1 VSPDVDPDGK
11 RMQERFAQRAGAP
24 AEGGPRLV
32 RPGRGGSP
40 AVDAVA
46 PARPAAPAASRAP
59 EGGVQGGGPAPK
71 RLSWYMRHADWVA
84 MTRMRDELYHAAG
97 AANPELRKQDAE
109 GALVRAIAADFAAI
123 KHRALADLLG
133 RDPTA
138 TGE

>member
-1 VSPDVDPDGK
+1 
-11 RMQERFAQRAGAP
+11 
-24 AEGGPRLV
+24 
-32 RPGRGGSP
+32 
-40 AVDAVA
+40 
-46 PARPAAPAASRAP
+46 
-59 EGGVQGGGPAPK
+59 
-71 RLSWYMRHADWVA
+71 MRHADWVA

-133 RDPTA
+133 KDPTA